1 VLRIERFE
9 VSGLAQYSY
18 VVSDGGVAAVIDPI
32 RDVDRYLEYAKRM
45 GLRITQVLETHIHA
59 DFAAGSVGLVEA
71 TGAELA
77 LSAYDEGERYRYAMP
92 HRALADG
99 DSIEVGSSRLVAM
112 HTPGHTPE
120 HLSFLLFE
128 GSESSP
134 EAMFSGDFLFAGS
147 LGRPDLLG
155 EAAKVGLA
163 HALYRSVQALVGP
176 PDGLAVYPGHG
187 AGSLCGAGMS
197 GRAESTLRYERGVNP
212 FFGYGEEEFVEQILA
227 TVPPLP
233 DYYPRMKELNAQ
245 GAPPL
250 HSLGAVKALS
260 PEQVAAMRGGVT
272 LLDVRPLEAFAA
284 AHLPG
289 AINMGTGG
297 NLSLWAGWV
306 LDPERPIVLIA
317 DGNAEEARLALVRVG
332 LDRIV
337 GFLEGGMA
345 AWVAA
350 GGAVGRT
357 AEISVEEASRELGE
371 AVLLDVR
378 DDHER
383 AKGAIAGSLHVT
395 LGELKRSLALLPKGR
410 PMIAVCES
418 GYRASIAASLLERE
432 GFEGVGV
439 MVGGMGAWKAAGLAV
454 V

>member
-1 VLRIERFE
+1 MTIERFE
-9 VSGLAQYSY
+9 VPGLAQYSY
-18 VVSDGGVAAVIDPI
+18 VVSDGGSAAVIDPI
-32 RDVDRYLEYAKRM
+32 RDIERYLEYAKRM
-45 GLRITQVLETHIHA
+45 GLRITHVLETHIHA

-77 LSAYDEGERYRYAMP
+77 LSAYDEGEWYRYAMP

-99 DSIEVGSSRLVAM
+99 DAVKVGGVRLQAM

-128 GSESSP
+128 DGASSP
-134 EAMFSGDFLFAGS
+134 VAMFSGDFLFAGS

-155 EAAKVGLA
+155 EAAKLGLA
-163 HALYRSVQALVGP
+163 HKLYGSVRALAVL
-176 PDGLAVYPGHG
+176 PDALAVYPGHG

-197 GRAESTLRYERGVNP
+197 GRAESTLLYERGVNP
-212 FFGYGEEEFVEQILA
+212 FFGYGEEEFVERILA

-233 DYYPRMKELNAQ
+233 DYYPRMKELNAL
-245 GAPPL
+245 GAPALADLPV
-250 HSLGAVKALS
+250 AKALS
-260 PEQVAAMRGGVT
+260 AEQIAGMRETVT
-272 LLDVRPLEAFAA
+272 LLDVRTVEAFAA
-284 AHLPG
+284 AHIPG

-306 LDPERPIVLIA
+306 LDPERPIVLIGE
-317 DGNAEEARLALVRVG
+317 GNEDEARLALVRVG

-337 GFLEGGMA
+337 GRLAGGMA
-345 AWVAA
+345 AWIAA
-350 GGAVGRT
+350 GGALART
-357 AEISVEEASRELGE
+357 AQISAEEALREARE

-378 DDHER
+378 DDRER
-383 AKGAIAGSLHVT
+383 ATGSIAGSLHVM
-395 LGELKRSLALLPKGR
+395 LGELKRSFALLPKGR

-418 GYRASIAASLLERE
+418 GYRASIAASLLESA
-432 GFEGVGV
+432 GFEDVGV
-439 MVGGMGAWKAAGLAV
+439 MVGGMGAWKGAGLAV